1 MRSIRTTARSA
12 RRRPSAGVVLAIVA
26 LFVALGGSSYAA
38 VSVLPR
44 ASVGTP
50 QLKQSAVNSK
60 KVQDGSLLVKDFK
73 QGELPAGPQGP
84 QGTQGDQG
92 PQGPQGPSGPSG
104 PQGAPG
110 ISALQIVNGPSLT
123 VDPGTASDQ
132 TVTCPAGKK
141 AISGGYETA
150 SSRSVTLNRTGPYNA
165 AGTVWYVRITNN
177 SAVRKDWHAQAIC
190 VNVAP

>member
-1 MRSIRTTARSA
+1 MRSIRTTARTA
-12 RRRPSAGVVLAIVA
+12 RRRPSAGFVLAIVA

-73 QGELPAGPQGP
+73 QGQLPAGPQGP
-84 QGTQGDQG
+84 QGPQGEPGQQG
-92 PQGPQGPSGPSG
+92 PQGPQGVPG

-110 ISALQIVNGPSLT
+110 ISALQIVDGPSIS
-123 VDPGTASDQ
+123 VDPGRTSDQ
-132 TVTCPAGKK
+132 TVTCPGGKK
-141 AISGGYETA
+141 AISGGYTTG
-150 SSRSVTLNRTGPYNA
+150 SSSGVTLNRTSPL
-165 AGTVWYVRITNN
+165 TTTSWYVRITNTTGVSKN
-177 SAVRKDWHAQAIC
+177 WNAEAVC

>member
-1 MRSIRTTARSA
+1 
-12 RRRPSAGVVLAIVA
+12 VLAIVA

-38 VSVLPR
+38 VTVLPR

-60 KVQDGSLLVKDFK
+60 KVADGSLLVKDFK
-73 QGELPAGPQGP
+73 AGQLPAGPQGP
-84 QGTQGDQG
+84 QGPQGEQG
-92 PQGPQGPSGPSG
+92 PAG

-110 ISALQIVNGPSLT
+110 ISGFQIVESPAIN
-123 VDPGTASDQ
+123 VDPGRTAQ
-132 TVTCPAGKK
+132 GTVTCPAGKK

-150 SSRSVTLNRTGPYNA
+150 SSSNVTLNRTGPS
-165 AGTVWYVRITNN
+165 GTTAWYVRITNN
-177 SAVRKDWHAQAIC
+177 TAAAKTWNAQAVC

>member
-1 MRSIRTTARSA
+1 MRSIRSTIG
-12 RRRPSAGVVLAIVA
+12 RRPSAGVVLAVVA

-73 QGELPAGPQGP
+73 QGQLPAGPQGP
-84 QGTQGDQG
+84 QGTQGEQG
-92 PQGPQGPSGPSG
+92 PQGPQGPAG

-110 ISALQIVNGPSLT
+110 ISALQIVDGPSES
-123 VDPGTASDQ
+123 VDPGRTADQ
-132 TVTCPAGKK
+132 SVTCPAGKK
-141 AISGGYETA
+141 AISGGYETG
-150 SSRSVTLNRTGPYNA
+150 SSSGVTLNRTGPL
-165 AGTVWYVRITNN
+165 TTTSWYVRITNN
-177 SAVRKDWHAQAIC
+177 TGVSKTWNPQAVC